1 MMRLTKRNKD
11 TSYESNV
18 GCSHFGSKE
27 CHEVVGN
34 CADGCKWEEEIWRKL
49 AEYED
54 LEEQGLLIRVPCKVG
69 QTVYVIAQAFNMETN
84 TSRYKVFTR
93 RIDQIRGNKLN
104 PVYFVTDGSDSFAP
118 SSIGRRV
125 FLTKAEAEQ
134 ALAEMEKEK

>member
-1 MMRLTKRNKD
+1 MERLTKRCHEN
-11 TSYESNV
+11 SV

-27 CHEVVGN
+27 CREAFCGCVH
-34 CADGCKWEEEIWRKL
+34 CKWEEEAWGKL

-134 ALAEMEKEK
+134 ALELERMEKENG